1 MAVIEEIFVTEAE
14 ASKSL
19 TFTLDNFEGPLD
31 LLLHLIREN
40 KLDILEIQISELL
53 QQYMEYLDKVREND
67 LEIAVEFVEMASRLV
82 RIKTN
87 MMLPRPD
94 EEDETLKNLTVDLIE
109 YSLCK
114 AIAEK
119 LKERNIGF
127 LRHVRKPSLIN
138 FDNTYLLNH
147 EPNELA
153 NAYFSATRRGKR
165 KEKPTTKAFEAI
177 VHRRFVSVE
186 SRAIYMLKRL
196 VKTGKISLSQLYGDA
211 EDRSELV
218 ATFLAVLELIKTKRI
233 GLNDDNDSA
242 VLLKSGKR
250 SAQRAE
256 EISKGIITEDG
267 TN

>member
-1 MAVIEEIFVTEAE
+1 MFTETVTEN
-14 ASKSL
+14 KQL

-40 KLDILEIQISELL
+40 KLDILEIHIAELL
-53 QQYMEYLDKVREND
+53 DQYMGYLDKVREND

-87 MMLPRPD
+87 MMLPRPE
-94 EEDETLKNLTVDLIE
+94 EEDETLKGLTVDLIE

-114 AIAEK
+114 ELAER
-119 LKERNIGF
+119 LKERGVGF
-127 LRHVRKPSLIN
+127 ERHVRNPSTVD
-138 FDNTYLLNH
+138 FDSTYLLCH

-165 KEKPTTKAFEAI
+165 KEKPTAESFEAI

-196 VKTGKISLSQLYGDA
+196 VKTGELKLSRLYRDA

-233 GLNDDNDSA
+233 GLEDDNDSA
-242 VLLKSGKR
+242 VLLTAGKH
-250 SAQRAE
+250 SAKKAE
-256 EISKGIITEDG
+256 EISKGIIINNG
-267 TN
+267 SN